1 MVNISGV
8 LKLAATVCPAST
20 LREITM
26 PLIGAA
32 MVVRS
37 RSTLAESTDA
47 WRILMLASAWWS
59 ETRFCWYSDSETSFA
74 VKSSWLRLKLNCASS
89 RPAWALARSATARAI
104 ERS

>member
-1 MVNISGV
+1 MKFACCPSSTPPTSASLTAASICIFARSFAMVNISGV

-20 LREITM
+20 FREITM

-59 ETRFCWYSDSETSFA
+59 ATRFCWYSDSETSFA
-74 VKSSWLRLKLNCASS
+74 V
-89 RPAWALARSATARAI
+89 
-104 ERS
+104 